1 MKKLNE
7 GFQYSVKNGTYH
19 GLGVQKLGDDICFTI
34 AVPDRKRCSL
44 LLYKRGET
52 EVAASIPMGS
62 SSRYGDLRSLIIE
75 KFPVENYEYNY
86 LIDGRV
92 VTDPYASAICGRE
105 VWGKAP
111 KGESALRSRAVFD
124 EYDWQGDVPLQL
136 AWQDVVIYAAHV
148 RGFTRH
154 ASSGVKAK
162 GTFAGIAEKIPYLKE
177 LGIIQLELMAVY
189 EFAEVETGDE
199 KRPPLRRPGNGQK
212 ELLNYWGY
220 ADAYYFAPKA
230 SYSATGDPVREFK
243 DLVRELH
250 RNGIELVLEFHFPKG
265 TRTAF
270 VLDCIRHWVLEYHI
284 DGIHVNR
291 DHAPVEALA
300 QDPLLSHT
308 KIMTESFR
316 LDEIYEERHIPNFR
330 NLAEYN
336 DGFMLDVRRFLKG
349 DEGQLVPFT
358 WRARRNPSEYAVIN
372 YMANHN
378 GFTLMDTVSY
388 DEKHNEANGE
398 ENHDGTDFNYSWNCG
413 EEGPS
418 RKKKTLGLRARQL
431 RNAFVL
437 LLLSQGTP
445 LIYEGDE
452 RGNSQSGNN
461 NVYCQDNELSW
472 VNWKTGKTFGFLTE
486 YVKKLI
492 AFRRKHPVF
501 HQARELRMT
510 DYLSCG
516 HPDIS
521 YHGKRA
527 WLGDFENYS
536 RSVGIFYGGDY
547 IAANTEG
554 KEEDSFFYVAY
565 NMHWIPHEFALPNLP
580 GRGRWKIA
588 IDTGAEGTAGI
599 YAEGEEPLLSSQRTV
614 TVPERTILVL
624 TGKKGTEEKPEK
636 GRSEREKME
645 KTKKAAKKES

>member
-1 MKKLNE
+1 M
-7 GFQYSVKNGTYH
+7 
-19 GLGVQKLGDDICFTI
+19 
-34 AVPDRKRCSL
+34 
-44 LLYKRGET
+44 
-52 EVAASIPMGS
+52 
-62 SSRYGDLRSLIIE
+62 
-75 KFPVENYEYNY
+75 
-86 LIDGRV
+86 
-92 VTDPYASAICGRE
+92 
-105 VWGKAP
+105 
-111 KGESALRSRAVFD
+111 
-124 EYDWQGDVPLQL
+124 QL

-177 LGIIQLELMAVY
+177 LGINQLELMPVY
-189 EFAEVETGDE
+189 EFAEVETWDE

>member
-124 EYDWQGDVPLQL
+124 EYDWQGDAPLQL

-154 ASSGVKAK
+154 ASSGVEAK

-177 LGIIQLELMAVY
+177 LGINQLELMPVY
-189 EFAEVETGDE
+189 EFAEVETWDE

-565 NMHWIPHEFALPNLP
+565 NMHWIRHEFALPNLP